1 MNQAIAVVKTGV
13 TENLVQEDVKR
24 KQWIQVM
31 GEELVRVGQRVHV

>member
-13 TENLVQEDVKR
+13 TENSVQEDMER